1 MSGGVQQSLVF
12 LRLPDLKKLVCV
24 TLSLQEED
32 EDARSKQIQTCR
44 ELLLLFSEL
53 LASPALDSFT
63 DITVVMAIP
72 FFQRGILQ
80 AFGRRRGLQLGCPQ
94 PAFPGDLQRC
104 VSYSLITRLAPGWN
118 KAGRYLIS
126 GKDFL
131 TEGGRLNAV
140 SLELSTREGQ
150 LCISVEASAV
160 RLPPPKLEDFDLPP
174 LVLRRFCSDPGSV
187 LDPTSTG
194 GALWCHVLPSM
205 KKGQIVSIS
214 RQLPRDGPFRTYREL
229 QNHWSRLYGYRLPEL
244 PEQEEVYCSVYFRP
258 LGRKLFTYP
267 LSCIR
272 LQPAQRCPRV
282 DLQGALGSFLAD
294 VGARLQTVCGFPARL
309 SSKPC
314 YHTVSL
320 SAAASVQVLDGE
332 HINLTT
338 SVSIR
343 PVLAQLPAPPPA
355 QPRRPSCGPQ
365 PPAWAPLSQQGGA
378 PGHGCGCQSRVSRG
392 WGGDGGSVLPLLRPA
407 SSLTS
412 SSVLPPPPPVQPPP
426 KLVPVF
432 KNKHPSHHVNVALLR
447 LQEQSEQ
454 LGRAAARVTL
464 PAFRKTTP
472 AAAPPLPPPP
482 LPPRA
487 ASSLPVRPPPTVPNF
502 SRRPKVTH
510 ISSLSPAL
518 KPKLGLII
526 VPKPEIKIRS
536 KSSSKPTTQVGSEGE
551 TVAGKMQEC
560 PTEQQQPAAPPAP
573 SADVSK
579 KLSRLSSATLLVWLK
594 ARGASVGG
602 KHRKEDLML
611 KVMGCL
617 AEG

>member
-32 EDARSKQIQTCR
+32 EDARSKQIQTCSYEHLR
-44 ELLLLFSEL
+44 L
-53 LASPALDSFT
+53 
-63 DITVVMAIP
+63 VVNAV
-72 FFQRGILQ
+72 FCVCV
-80 AFGRRRGLQLGCPQ
+80 QLGCPQ

-126 GKDFL
+126 GNFSASSSDL
-131 TEGGRLNAV
+131 RRCSSASGRTF
-140 SLELSTREGQ
+140 TREGQ

-160 RLPPPKLEDFDLPP
+160 RLPPPKVREQKHFRISTRTDTRFVPHSAGVFLLPCA
-174 LVLRRFCSDPGSV
+174 F
-187 LDPTSTG
+187 
-194 GALWCHVLPSM
+194 SM

-320 SAAASVQVLDGE
+320 SAAASVQVHKHTNARLGCVQAE
-332 HINLTT
+332 MFW
-338 SVSIR
+338 

-579 KLSRLSSATLLVWLK
+579 KVSPKNCPTFL
-594 ARGASVGG
+594 
-602 KHRKEDLML
+602 
-611 KVMGCL
+611 
-617 AEG
+617 

>member
-32 EDARSKQIQTCR
+32 EDARSKQIQTCSYEHLR
-44 ELLLLFSEL
+44 L
-53 LASPALDSFT
+53 
-63 DITVVMAIP
+63 VVNAV
-72 FFQRGILQ
+72 FCVCV
-80 AFGRRRGLQLGCPQ
+80 QLGCPQ

-126 GKDFL
+126 GNF
-131 TEGGRLNAV
+131 
-140 SLELSTREGQ
+140 S
-150 LCISVEASAV
+150 ASSS
-160 RLPPPKLEDFDLPP
+160 D
-174 LVLRRFCSDPGSV
+174 LRRCSSSAAAAAAARSQRTDTRFVPHSAGV
-187 LDPTSTG
+187 FL
-194 GALWCHVLPSM
+194 LPCAFSM

-214 RQLPRDGPFRTYREL
+214 RQLPRDGPFRTYRE
-229 QNHWSRLYGYRLPEL
+229 
-244 PEQEEVYCSVYFRP
+244 
-258 LGRKLFTYP
+258 YP

-320 SAAASVQVLDGE
+320 SAAASVQVHKHTNARLGC
-332 HINLTT
+332 
-338 SVSIR
+338 
-343 PVLAQLPAPPPA
+343 
-355 QPRRPSCGPQ
+355 PRRPSCGPQ

-579 KLSRLSSATLLVWLK
+579 KVSPKNCPTFL
-594 ARGASVGG
+594 
-602 KHRKEDLML
+602 
-611 KVMGCL
+611 
-617 AEG
+617 